1 MKTKKKNNQYQS
13 RARKKSFLS
22 GLATPL
28 PTEKNIGNSVIETGK
43 DLLIGVIGGGLLGS
57 AIGRPSLLVG
67 LAVTVG
73 GHYFKNS
80 TVSVLGVGMMAANGF
95 QNGAAVNGPEKPMDA
110 VKNRINTFG
119 NNFKQKV
126 YLDKVLKSK
135 SSSTSKAAMQGLE
148 NVQYFNYPTDS
159 AISGELDFSGL
170 DEVERQLSYSA
181 NEFEVS
187 GAEFEMGALEPAE
200 MLM

>member
-1 MKTKKKNNQYQS
+1 MKKKKNNQYES

-43 DLLIGVIGGGLLGS
+43 DLLIGVIGGGLLGA
-57 AIGRPSLLVG
+57 AIGRPSLLIG
-67 LAVTVG
+67 AVVTAG

-119 NNFKQKV
+119 KNFKQKI
-126 YLDKVLKSK
+126 YLDKVIKSK
-135 SSSTSKAAMQGLE
+135 PSSTSNATMQGLE
-148 NVQYFNYPTDS
+148 NVQYFNYPTDT
-159 AISGELDFSGL
+159 AVNGELDFSGL

-181 NEFEVS
+181 GEFDMA
-187 GAEFEMGALEPAE
+187 GAEFEMGALEPSE
-200 MLM
+200 MLI